1 VFFFAS
7 NLYQESKT
15 IDAMSKKIE
24 KNKSYILSDETLNS
38 YGIVIETKGIDLSY
52 FLQNPTMLKEHA
64 WSIDNV
70 IGKWTNIVLEGAK
83 LVAEPIFD
91 IEIEEAAKIA
101 GQVERGFV
109 NAVSIG
115 GRILEAKEMKDKDGN
130 AYLLVTKFLLLEASF
145 VVIPSNKSCLRIYN
159 EKHELIENFTFA
171 DFVTKNTIKM
181 DLDLKIVGKAL
192 GLSESATEV
201 EVLAEIAK
209 AKAAQS
215 DLVKFQQEQKT
226 LQKAQIE
233 KMCDERALTPELKAQ
248 FVKFGEMD
256 YAGTKLA
263 IEGIVLPK
271 TEEAPQQVLTLKG
284 IVESYQG
291 GASGNS
297 GATVRGDWDFE
308 KWSKEDPEGLTK
320 LGAKKIDVLYKAQYG
335 TSITEDNA
343 KVNFDPMEV

>member
-1 VFFFAS
+1 
-7 NLYQESKT
+7 
-15 IDAMSKKIE
+15 
-24 KNKSYILSDETLNS
+24 
-38 YGIVIETKGIDLSY
+38 
-52 FLQNPTMLKEHA
+52 
-64 WSIDNV
+64 
-70 IGKWTNIVLEGAK
+70 
-83 LVAEPIFD
+83 
-91 IEIEEAAKIA
+91 
-101 GQVERGFV
+101 
-109 NAVSIG
+109 
-115 GRILEAKEMKDKDGN
+115 
-130 AYLLVTKFLLLEASF
+130 
-145 VVIPSNKSCLRIYN
+145 
-159 EKHELIENFTFA
+159 
-171 DFVTKNTIKM
+171 
-181 DLDLKIVGKAL
+181 
-192 GLSESATEV
+192 
-201 EVLAEIAK
+201 
-209 AKAAQS
+209 
-215 DLVKFQQEQKT
+215 
-226 LQKAQIE
+226 
-233 KMCDERALTPELKAQ
+233 MCDERALTPELKAQ